1 LLVLTPMGRVDISV
15 ALATT
20 LGFVV
25 GGLTVAGTYAL
36 YPLAK
41 GDVWR
46 VPTLAVGSV
55 LVVLLLY
62 LTSAR
67 FGARAGDWLVL
78 GYAGV
83 LVLAASVVVTR
94 EVVGTL
100 RAHVPENL
108 GVKTSAAP
116 SIEGQGRGMVRTG
129 LPCAGSTPASCAW
142 VARSEARLIPPW
154 ATRSASSSPPRGWT

>member
-1 LLVLTPMGRVDISV
+1 MGRTDMSV
-15 ALATT
+15 ALAAT

-25 GGLTVAGTYAL
+25 GGLTVAGTYAF

-55 LVVLLLY
+55 LVVLFLY

-67 FGARAGDWLVL
+67 FGALHAGDWLVL
-78 GYAGV
+78 GYAGA

-94 EVVGTL
+94 EVVETL

-116 SIEGQGRGMVRTG
+116 SVEGQGRGMVVRTG
-129 LPCAGSTPASCAW
+129 LSCAGSTPASCAW

-154 ATRSASSSPPRGWT
+154 ATRSASSSPSRGWT

>member
-1 LLVLTPMGRVDISV
+1 MGRVDISV
-15 ALATT
+15 ALAAT

-67 FGARAGDWLVL
+67 FGALRAGDWLVL
-78 GYAGV
+78 GYAGA
-83 LVLAASVVVTR
+83 LVLAASGVVTR

-108 GVKTSAAP
+108 GGKTSAGP
-116 SIEGQGRGMVRTG
+116 SVEGQGRGMVGR
-129 LPCAGSTPASCAW
+129 
-142 VARSEARLIPPW
+142 ARVP
-154 ATRSASSSPPRGWT
+154 